1 MRHIF
6 EVLCDS
12 YIINI
17 ILSIASSLDHFTDQF
32 QEIEVVTEIPQLGI
46 LEATSGFELNRKF
59 SLTVLESLFSL
70 VLVSLEITKGFLV
83 DILLEIFSLV
93 DQETDSWNLYF

>member
-1 MRHIF
+1 MTHA
-6 EVLCDS
+6 LCVTFSKS
-12 YIINI
+12 YVTH

-32 QEIEVVTEIPQLGI
+32 QEIEVDTEIPQLGI

-93 DQETDSWNLYF
+93 DQETDS